1 MLRVL
6 QTKWTTRSSPAWA
19 GTRRYF
25 RLECSQV
32 VRRHACL
39 SSGRTL
45 FYSAREGLYGSSKRS
60 LVTATAV
67 QTSTRLDGQTNDIT
81 TSRSVSENL
90 NVLVMDVT
98 KMMCGG
104 CSASVKKI
112 LLQHPSVEGASVNL
126 ITGTAV
132 VNMRPGSTE
141 IDEDNVVETVTAKGF
156 PSFKRSS
163 EGVSD
168 QTEKIKLEQEKDE
181 IREYVSLIVLPTIL
195 IDLQKY

>member
-1 MLRVL
+1 M
-6 QTKWTTRSSPAWA
+6 
-19 GTRRYF
+19 
-25 RLECSQV
+25 
-32 VRRHACL
+32 
-39 SSGRTL
+39 